1 MSVAL
6 RSILRRTWSSR
17 SASEAL
23 ASGAGHH
30 WRIRIKVME
39 GIKNINKFI
48 IRVLV
53 EAGSHGRDLSDAC
66 DLQKYPRIKRPPG
79 ATYKGRARHRA
90 VLLSNLAT
98 TTGTSCAACLLCRAP
113 PLRAAPALSHRS
125 PQRPPIGN
133 GYHVEKQKKTGRWE
147 KE

>member
-1 MSVAL
+1 CYCCGLHVMPK
-6 RSILRRTWSSR
+6 RSDNRQV
-17 SASEAL
+17 
-23 ASGAGHH
+23 GAGS
-30 WRIRIKVME
+30 
-39 GIKNINKFI
+39 GQAA
-48 IRVLV
+48 RVLV

-113 PLRAAPALSHRS
+113 SLRAAPALSHHS

-133 GYHVEKQKKTGRWE
+133 GYYFEKQKKKSLCIGNYVPYN
-147 KE
+147 KCQLKY